1 MRTAHPAGR
10 AVLAGVL
17 ALAAG
22 CGGPPASPPA
32 PVSRIDLA
40 TMTIAAETARRE
52 QAWDGVVEAIDQ
64 ATMSAQTA
72 GRILELPYDVND
84 YVQAGAVIVRFSNV
98 EQISAQR
105 RAEAQ
110 IASAQATFDEARANY
125 ERIAEVF
132 ARKLVARAQFDQ
144 AVAQRDAARAALQS
158 AQAVARE
165 ASQQVEY
172 TVVRAP
178 YSGYVTKRYVQV
190 GESVLAGQPLIAG
203 LSLTG
208 LRVEVQVP
216 QSAIDAIRR
225 YDAADVLL
233 DAEGSKRLGVTR
245 LTIFPYAD
253 AETHTFSVR
262 ADLPESASGLY
273 PGMTVKVA
281 FNVGEAQRLLIPESA
296 LIQRSEVSGVYVVAG
311 NRASLRQIRLG
322 HRFGDRVEVLAG
334 LQAGEEIA
342 LDPEAASSSIAAAHT
357 RKGG

>member
-1 MRTAHPAGR
+1 
-10 AVLAGVL
+10 
-17 ALAAG
+17 
-22 CGGPPASPPA
+22 
-32 PVSRIDLA
+32 
-40 TMTIAAETARRE
+40 MTVVAETARRE
-52 QAWDGVVEAIDQ
+52 QAWDGVVEAINQ

-84 YVQAGAVIVRFSNV
+84 YVDAGTTIVRFSNV
-98 EQISAQR
+98 EQISAQH

-110 IASAQATFDEARANY
+110 IASAQATFNEAQANY
-125 ERIAEVF
+125 ERIAEIF
-132 ARKLVARAQFDQ
+132 ARKLVARAQLDQ
-144 AVAQRDAARAALQS
+144 AIAQRDGARAALQS
-158 AQAVARE
+158 AQAATRE

-190 GESVLAGQPLIAG
+190 GESVQAGQPLIAG

-208 LRVEVQVP
+208 LRVDVQVP

-225 YDAADVLL
+225 YNTADVLL

-262 ADLPESASGLY
+262 ADLPEKTSGLY
-273 PGMTVKVA
+273 PGMTVKIA
-281 FNVGEAQRLLIPESA
+281 FNVGEAQRFLIPESA
-296 LIQRSEVSGVYVVAG
+296 LVQRSEVSGVYVVAE

-322 HRFGDRVEVLAG
+322 HRFDNRVEVLAG
-334 LQAGEEIA
+334 LQAGDKVA
-342 LDPEAASSSIAAAHT
+342 LDPNAAALSIAATQT
-357 RKGG
+357 RKDG